1 MQVVMVSNKTKK
13 KKIPKSSKGGL
24 YIADF
29 EGYQLNSPYSV
40 PTHVVC
46 KPGWSF
52 TQSQLVQHMSS
63 KYTLGFWNV
72 IMPHMLPRIKLS
84 AVFIHIKCL
93 EWIVKTKPS

>member
-46 KPGWSF
+46 KPG
-52 TQSQLVQHMSS
+52 
-63 KYTLGFWNV
+63 
-72 IMPHMLPRIKLS
+72 
-84 AVFIHIKCL
+84 
-93 EWIVKTKPS
+93 